1 MVSSEEASKNLT
13 PEERLKALLFQYSKL
28 YARWSED
35 REVFNKGMAD
45 QEEVLKNFTQ
55 KLKKLEEQISCFEE
69 LEPHVRQKLVDTVK
83 NSISAMVD
91 SINGKIGNSVTFAID
106 KTVKKL
112 EEEIEEICR
121 AVRVHRQEMQGSQLK
136 TFLVMMCASIV
147 SSLLIVW
154 LLIPKPIMPL
164 SSQDMNTYLQ
174 GLDIQ
179 GLWPKL
185 SRKTQIEIDE
195 SAKRHFGVAHPF
207 GALTSND
214 ENSGGQSDS
223 NG

>member
-136 TFLVMMCASIV
+136 TFLIMMGASIV
-147 SSLLIVW
+147 SSLLIVYF
-154 LLIPKPIMPL
+154 LIPKPIMPL
-164 SSQDMNTYLQ
+164 SGDNMETYSE
-174 GLDIQ
+174 GIDIQ
-179 GLWPKL
+179 ALWPKL
-185 SRKTQIEIDE
+185 PRRTQIEIDE
-195 SAKRHFGVAHPF
+195 SSRKNFGFSHPF
-207 GALTSND
+207 GDLSYGGNANDASN
-214 ENSGGQSDS
+214 
-223 NG
+223 